1 MSSQAVFETNRAE
14 ALIAQRHVHE
24 EVIGSLT
31 YQVSLEMSLETAHGL
46 TDGAG

>member
-1 MSSQAVFETNRAE
+1 MWIHRSRRPRFT
-14 ALIAQRHVHE
+14 RHVNE

-31 YQVSLEMSLETAHGL
+31 YQVSLEMALETAHGL